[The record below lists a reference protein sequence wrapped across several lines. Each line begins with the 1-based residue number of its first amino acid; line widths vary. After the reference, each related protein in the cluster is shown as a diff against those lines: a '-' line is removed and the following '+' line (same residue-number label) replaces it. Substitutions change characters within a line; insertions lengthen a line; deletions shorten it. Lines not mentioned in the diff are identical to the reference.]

1 MNLRKNIEGD
11 KIKRDFKNTMD
22 LVDLLLEEK
31 KEKEKYFKEPE
42 KYAKVIKKSK
52 GNFKKSK
59 GSSFWFDC

>member
-1 MNLRKNIEGD
+1 
-11 KIKRDFKNTMD
+11 MD

-52 GNFKKSK
+52 GNFKKK
-59 GSSFWFDC
+59 QGFFFLVRLLGETFFLVQTLIF